1 MAVGEAERDSYRGR
15 QSGEGMETDTEVDRG
30 DIGTD
35 IEVDRGGETVQK

>member
-1 MAVGEAERDSYRGR
+1 MAVEEAEGDSYRGR

-30 DIGTD
+30 DMGTD

>member
-1 MAVGEAERDSYRGR
+1 MAVGEAEGDSYRGR

-30 DIGTD
+30 DMGTD